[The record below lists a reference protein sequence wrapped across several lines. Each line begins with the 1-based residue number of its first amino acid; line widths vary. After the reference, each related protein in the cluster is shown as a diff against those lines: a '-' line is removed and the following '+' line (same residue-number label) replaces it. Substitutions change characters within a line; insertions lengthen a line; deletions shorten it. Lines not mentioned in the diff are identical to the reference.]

1 MTFASYQMHNTHVLC
16 QHGPCWV
23 AAATNNIHCKSG
35 NLENVSELT
44 YTPGIYSPRLKNNTS
59 RLKSSNTH

>member
-1 MTFASYQMHNTHVLC
+1 MSTWAMLGS
-16 QHGPCWV
+16 

-44 YTPGIYSPRLKNNTS
+44 YTRYL
-59 RLKSSNTH
+59 